1 MPVPAFPPA
10 NSTEPHPDLDHF
22 LSIPWTNSL
31 ITAPNVTILPP
42 IRCRQLKESTEDQLF
57 ADTFRTPQTILAMLS
72 FHPHQLC
79 SNSSSN
85 RLLPVVSTLFDL
97 GIRLNGY
104 AGVVHGGVV
113 VTIIDESM
121 GIFLSRNQERGAFS
135 RDGSMKMGEDG
146 NGDVMTG
153 ELKVKF
159 IRPVRTPGVV
169 KVDVKLG
176 KVEGRK
182 YGVLA
187 EMTDSDG
194 VLVARGEGLWIAMK
208 GNQTA
213 NL

>member
-1 MPVPAFPPA
+1 M
-10 NSTEPHPDLDHF
+10 
-22 LSIPWTNSL
+22 
-31 ITAPNVTILPP
+31 
-42 IRCRQLKESTEDQLF
+42 
-57 ADTFRTPQTILAMLS
+57 
-72 FHPHQLC
+72 
-79 SNSSSN
+79 
-85 RLLPVVSTLFDL
+85 
-97 GIRLNGY
+97 
-104 AGVVHGGVV
+104 

-135 RDGSMKMGEDG
+135 SDGSTKMGEEG

-169 KVDVKLG
+169 KVDVGLG
-176 KVEGRK
+176 EVNGRK

-187 EMTDSDG
+187 EMTDCDG
-194 VLVARGEGLWIAMK
+194 AVIAKGEGLWIAMK

>member
-1 MPVPAFPPA
+1 M
-10 NSTEPHPDLDHF
+10 
-22 LSIPWTNSL
+22 
-31 ITAPNVTILPP
+31 
-42 IRCRQLKESTEDQLF
+42 
-57 ADTFRTPQTILAMLS
+57 
-72 FHPHQLC
+72 
-79 SNSSSN
+79 
-85 RLLPVVSTLFDL
+85 
-97 GIRLNGY
+97 
-104 AGVVHGGVV
+104 

-135 RDGSMKMGEDG
+135 RDGSTKMGEEG

-169 KVDVKLG
+169 KVDVGLG
-176 KVEGRK
+176 EVNGRK

-187 EMTDSDG
+187 EMTDCDG
-194 VLVARGEGLWIAMK
+194 AVIAKGEGLWIAMK